1 MKILVI
7 GPSWIGDMM
16 MSHSLYRTL
25 KTNNP
30 KTIIDVIAPKWCQPL
45 ISRMP
50 EVRKALTMPLNH
62 GILNLKERWRFSKML
77 RPSCYDQAFVLPGSF
92 KSALIPFLASIPRRT
107 GWRGEMRYGLLNDL
121 RVLNHIN
128 FPLMVHRYIALG
140 YEKTRIHSIN
150 DLPKPLCL
158 PQLTVNDEEKK
169 TTLNT
174 FKIDYKKPIISLC
187 PGTAHGLS
195 KCWPFYHYSE
205 LTKHLIN
212 LGYQILLLGSTNEKY
227 IGTAILKGIPKK
239 NRKYCYNFIG
249 KTNLEEAVILISCSR
264 VMISNDSGL
273 MHVASAL
280 NQPLIALYGPS
291 NPSFTPPLS
300 KNARIIHLMSNKEKI
315 KKNDIYTGYHPS
327 LIRITP
333 EKVITELKTLNLI

>member
-30 KTIIDVIAPKWCQPL
+30 KTIIDVIAPNWCKPL

-62 GILNLKERWRFSKML
+62 GILNLKERWRLSQRL
-77 RPSCYDQAFVLPGSF
+77 RTSCYDQALVLPGSF

-107 GWRGEMRYGLLNDL
+107 GWRGEMRYGLLNDI
-121 RVLNHIN
+121 RILNHTN

-140 YEKTRIHSIN
+140 YEKKNIHSIN

-158 PQLTVNDEEKK
+158 PRLTVSDKEKK

-174 FKIDYKKPIISLC
+174 FNIDYKRPIISLC
-187 PGTAHGLS
+187 PGTAHGLA
-195 KCWPFYHYSE
+195 KCWPFYHYAE

-227 IGTAILKGIPKK
+227 TGIVILQGIPKK
-239 NRKYCYNFIG
+239 NRKYCCNFIG
-249 KTNLEEAVILISCSR
+249 KTNLEEAVILISCSHAI
-264 VMISNDSGL
+264 ISNDSGL
-273 MHVASAL
+273 MHIAAAL

-291 NPSFTPPLS
+291 DPGFTPPLS
-300 KNARIIHLMSNKEKI
+300 KNARVIHLMSNKDKI
-315 KKNDIYTGYHPS
+315 KTNDIHAGYHPS
-327 LIRITP
+327 LIKITP
-333 EKVITELKTLNLI
+333 EKVITELKILNLI